1 MNIDDALILL
11 VGLSVLI
18 LFMVVGAIAS
28 DALLAWKE
36 RRALKK
42 LRNHRW
48 NQRRRK

>member
-18 LFMVVGAIAS
+18 LFMVVGAVAA
-28 DALLAWKE
+28 DAWLAWKE

-42 LRNHRW
+42 MQNRDWRNW
-48 NQRRRK
+48 K

>member
-11 VGLSVLI
+11 VGLSALI
-18 LFMVVGAIAS
+18 LFMIVGAIAAE
-28 DALLAWKE
+28 ALLTWKD

-42 LRNHRW
+42 LRDRWW